1 MLYGAMNFPVKPV
14 LEELESLA
22 ALGFDFLELAMDP
35 PAAHYTA
42 VRNQKAELLAALER
56 HNMQLVCH
64 LPTFVSL
71 ADLTDSI
78 RQASL
83 AEMLKALETAASL
96 AVEKVVAHP
105 AAISGMGVFVPE
117 LARQHA
123 YESLAVITS
132 KATELGVSLCLENM
146 FPRSRFGVDV
156 VEFRDIFNRF
166 PTLQLTLDTGHANI
180 GSPRGKRIVKFIE
193 AFADRIGHI
202 HVSDNFGKEDNHL
215 PIGSGNIQFPKILTA
230 LKKTGYN
237 GTVTFE
243 VFAPDR
249 EYLRLSRQKF
259 DQIWRSV

>member
-35 PAAHYTA
+35 PAAQYTA

-83 AEMLKALETAASL
+83 AEVLKALETAAAL

-123 YESLAVITS
+123 IESLAVIAS
-132 KATELGVSLCLENM
+132 KASELGVSLCLENM
-146 FPRSRFGVDV
+146 FPRNRFGVEV
-156 VEFRDIFNRF
+156 GEFRDIFNRF
-166 PTLQLTLDTGHANI
+166 PTLQLTLDTGHAHI
-180 GSPRGKRIVKFIE
+180 GSPRGKRIMRFIE

-215 PIGSGNIQFPKILTA
+215 PIGSGTIPFTKIVAA
-230 LKKTGYN
+230 LKKTGYD
-237 GTVTFE
+237 GSVTFE
-243 VFAPDR
+243 VFTPDR
-249 EYLRLSRQKF
+249 EYLQLSRHKF
-259 DQIWRSV
+259 DQIWRLV